1 MKKIRNT
8 EHLKLNL
15 LFNLEK
21 KLQKERPEQCLF
33 IAVILQ
39 ALLDATKPRLQNED
53 EDISYERERAKAWF
67 FASVG
72 VTCRDFITVCDHAG
86 VDFLDTRG
94 FALQLLKSKQKVR
107 VRKRISII
115 LRKDLPIK
123 M

>member
-1 MKKIRNT
+1 MKKIRNI

-39 ALLDATKPRLQNED
+39 ALLDATKPKLQNED

-72 VTCRDFITVCDHAG
+72 VTCKDFITVCDHAG
-86 VDFLDTRG
+86 IDYLDTRG
-94 FALQLLKSKQKVR
+94 FAHQLLQSKQKAR

>member
-1 MKKIRNT
+1 MKKIRNI

-21 KLQKERPEQCLF
+21 KLQRERPEQCLF

-39 ALLDATKPRLQNED
+39 ALLDASKPKIKNED
-53 EDISYERERAKAWF
+53 EDITYERERAKAWF

-72 VTCRDFITVCDHAG
+72 VTCKDFITVCDHAG
-86 VDFLDTRG
+86 VDYSDTRG
-94 FALQLLKSKQKVR
+94 FAHQLLQSKQKPR
-107 VRKRISII
+107 VRRRIN
-115 LRKDLPIK
+115 LLLKKDLPIK

>member
-39 ALLDATKPRLQNED
+39 ALLDATKPKLPNEE
-53 EDISYERERAKAWF
+53 EDTTYERERAKAWF

-72 VTCRDFITVCDHAG
+72 VTCKDFITVCDHAG
-86 VDFLDTRG
+86 VDFSDTRV
-94 FALQLLKSKQKVR
+94 FAQQLLKSKQKPR
-107 VRKRISII
+107 VRRRINLL

-123 M
+123 I